1 MTTVELKDLT
11 KTYASEG
18 ADAVQSL
25 SLMVASQQI
34 VALLGPSG
42 SGKSTTLKMI
52 AGLLRPTAGEIC
64 FDGQDMSK
72 VPAERRSA
80 VMVFQNHLLFPHM
93 SVGQNIGFGMK
104 MRGAGRQAINERVAE
119 MLELVQLPG
128 IEKRRPGQLSG
139 GQQQRVALARALVT
153 QPKVL
158 LLDEPLSNLDAHLRD
173 EMRELIRSIQTRF
186 GITTIFV
193 THDQEEAV
201 VLADKV
207 ALLFEGQLHQYA
219 QPSAFYERPATERVA
234 RFFGGVN
241 FVPGK
246 VTRNGVETPLGR
258 FHAPHCE
265 IELGQALLS
274 IRPEAVEID
283 RESVQ
288 TDNTLSG
295 VVESR
300 VYMGRYAR
308 FKVAAAGHMIEVT
321 TEPSLYHQFTEG
333 DALRLY
339 LPPEKIWVLPP
350 DA

>member
-1 MTTVELKDLT
+1 MTTVELRDLT

-241 FVPGK
+241 FIPGK

-308 FKVAAAGHMIEVT
+308 FKVAAAGHTIEVT

>member
-241 FVPGK
+241 FIPGK

-265 IELGQALLS
+265 LELGQALLS

>member
-52 AGLLRPTAGEIC
+52 AGLLQPTAGEIC

-153 QPKVL
+153 QPRVL

-241 FVPGK
+241 FIPGK

-321 TEPSLYHQFTEG
+321 TEPSLYHQFAEG